1 MELITKAELP
11 VGQCEIKHSDRL
23 MLIGSCFTENIGN
36 RLMASKFRCD
46 VNPFGILYNPMSIHE
61 ALTQLINKKCYT
73 SDDVMEY
80 RGMWFSMMH
89 HSSFSSD
96 DRNICLDNINTRIE
110 SSSEFLLKADWILI
124 TFGTARVYTWN
135 ENGRIVGNC
144 HKLNDKLFTRSILD
158 VDGIVEAYSSLISS
172 IRDINPNVK
181 FMFTVSPIRHAK
193 DGMHGNQISK
203 SVLLLSIDKICSSN
217 YKCYYFPSY
226 EILMDELRDYRF
238 YADDMLHP
246 SAMAVDYI
254 WEKFSESFFGRQTT
268 DVIKAW
274 NEISRALGHKPFNPK
289 SEAYAGFLSQ
299 ILLKIEVL
307 KEKFPYLDVEKE
319 MKLCRTL
326 LKK

>member
-1 MELITKAELP
+1 MELITKTELP
-11 VGQCEIKHSDRL
+11 LGQCEIKHSDRL
-23 MLIGSCFTENIGN
+23 ILIGSCFTENIGN
-36 RLMASKFRCD
+36 KLMDSKFRCD
-46 VNPFGILYNPMSIHE
+46 INPFGILYNPMSIHE
-61 ALTQLINKKCYT
+61 ALTQIINKKTYT
-73 SDDVMEY
+73 HDDVMEY
-80 RGMWFSMMH
+80 RGVWLSLMH

-96 DRNICLDNINTRIE
+96 DRDTCLDNINSRIE
-110 SSSEFLLKADWILI
+110 YSYDFLAKADWILI

-144 HKLNDKLFTRSILD
+144 HKLNEKLFTRSILE
-158 VDGIVEAYSSLISS
+158 VDDIVKSYVGLISS
-172 IRDINPNVK
+172 IRNINPDIK
-181 FMFTVSPIRHAK
+181 FIFTVSPIRHAK

-203 SVLLLSIDKICSSN
+203 SVLLLSIEKICSLN
-217 YKCYYFPSY
+217 DRCYYFPSY

-254 WEKFSESFFGRQTT
+254 WEKFSESFFGRKTT
-268 DVIKAW
+268 EVIKSW
-274 NEISRALGHKPFNPK
+274 NEISRGLRHKPFNPN
-289 SEAYAGFLSQ
+289 SEAYAAFLSQ
-299 ILLKIEVL
+299 ILLKIGVL